1 MIYKIQRIFYRNINC
16 IWIVHIISF
25 VQNKLYFVYNHL
37 RTWVIF
43 GNLQKY
49 FTQCYA
55 CILYPYSEIAF
66 CFIYFIKLS
75 EMAYANKSTTVA
87 IAFYQIRLF
96 VPWCFLE
103 MCIRILIIIISYN
116 NKYQECKILAI
127 VNTTKI
133 QIEFLEVLW
142 VLFGNWFCKS
152 HAAESVNRCLFEALH
167 IRLYH
172 IIHFL
177 VYLVRFVEL
186 QGDTFN

>member
-1 MIYKIQRIFYRNINC
+1 M
-16 IWIVHIISF
+16 
-25 VQNKLYFVYNHL
+25 
-37 RTWVIF
+37 
-43 GNLQKY
+43 QKY

-75 EMAYANKSTTVA
+75 EMAYANKGKTVA

-142 VLFGNWFCKS
+142 VLFGNWICKS
-152 HAAESVNRCLFEALH
+152 HAAESINRCLLK
-167 IRLYH
+167 LYISDF
-172 IIHFL
+172 IICYIFFCLSCAFGRAAGGYIQLAYIYVH
-177 VYLVRFVEL
+177 VRY
-186 QGDTFN
+186 G

>member
-1 MIYKIQRIFYRNINC
+1 MIYKIQWLFYRIINC
-16 IWIVHIISF
+16 IRILHIISF
-25 VQNKLYFVYNHL
+25 VRNKLYFIYNHL
-37 RTWVIF
+37 KILVIF
-43 GNLQKY
+43 GKWQNYFLQR
-49 FTQCYA
+49 YA

-142 VLFGNWFCKS
+142 VSFGNWFCKS
-152 HAAESVNRCLFEALH
+152 PAAESVNWCLFEALH
-167 IRLYH
+167 IRFYH